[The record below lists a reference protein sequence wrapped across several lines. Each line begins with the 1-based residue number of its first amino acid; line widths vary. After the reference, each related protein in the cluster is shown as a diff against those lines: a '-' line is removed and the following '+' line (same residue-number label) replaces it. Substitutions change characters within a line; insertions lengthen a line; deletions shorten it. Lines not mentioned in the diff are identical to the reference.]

1 VSTTTPE
8 TTISEADRYL
18 KEVAPYLA
26 AVPAD
31 ERADLLEDLA
41 QHLREI
47 AAEPGA
53 PLAQRLG
60 SPEAYA
66 AELLASAGVAAA
78 ADGRRP
84 ALRSRSAALVT
95 KGRESRVG
103 REVTKLWP
111 VLRPAWWVARA
122 YLAVSLVVLLT
133 KGGNPGF
140 PLPHLFGSPFVGLI
154 AIVLCIPL
162 SVRLGER
169 TFTGAGRWAA
179 IGANGALMIVALV
192 LLVKAGNRQV
202 SYVQVGGAQAVGNG
216 TCLTNSGGQPITNLY
231 AYGPDGNLLNP
242 VLLYDQNGQPI
253 NNLCPDVDSQG
264 RPLVTQYGRDVN
276 GAPVI
281 NAFPRTQSVVLQ
293 PESPF
298 TPGQPATTAPVN
310 PPAVVV
316 PRLAPTPS
324 TTTTVPTGVSGSPS
338 ASTSTSS
345 PPVAT
350 TAPPG

>member
-1 VSTTTPE
+1 MPD

-18 KEVAPYLA
+18 KEMVPYLS

-53 PLAQRLG
+53 PLADRLG
-60 SPEAYA
+60 SPEEYA
-66 AELLASAGVAAA
+66 AELLASAGVAATSV
-78 ADGRRP
+78 DGGRRR
-84 ALRSRSAALVT
+84 AFRARSAALVT

-103 REVTKLWP
+103 QEVTRLWP
-111 VLRPAWWVARA
+111 VLRPAWWVARG
-122 YLAVSLVVLLT
+122 YLAVGLLVLLT
-133 KGGNPGF
+133 RGGNPGF
-140 PLPHLFGSPFVGLI
+140 PLPHLLGSSVVGLL
-154 AIVLCIPL
+154 AILLAIPL

-169 TFTGAGRWAA
+169 SFSGARRWAI
-179 IGANGALMIVALV
+179 IGANVVLIVVALV
-192 LLVKAGNRQV
+192 LVGKVDDGQV
-202 SYVQVGGAQAVGNG
+202 SYVQVGGAQTFGNG
-216 TCLTNSGGQPITNLY
+216 TCLTNSAGQPITNLY

-253 NNLCPDVDSQG
+253 DNLCPDVDRQG
-264 RPLVTQYGRDVN
+264 RALVTKYGRDVN

-281 NAFPRTQSVVLQ
+281 NAFPRAQSVVLP

-298 TPGQPATTAPVN
+298 SAGQPATTAPVN

-316 PRLAPTPS
+316 PRLATTPS
-324 TTTTVPTGVSGSPS
+324 TTTTLPTGVSAGTSGSTTS
-338 ASTSTSS
+338 STS
-345 PPVAT
+345 PHVAAT
-350 TAPPG
+350 VPPG